1 MGKYAQLERHL
12 RAIDSG
18 VRIDMTFD
26 EVNRWVPGGLP
37 PSAFRQKTWW
47 ANEASRNQVH
57 AQAWVRTGWIV
68 TSVDLT
74 NRSVTFERVDAQTDD
89 PKLLIESG
97 ETPSVMGSQ
106 PSNGTQSSNTTQPP
120 NGTKPANGS
129 KPSDE
134 QAVDTPP
141 TTPMEGLASLLSG
154 GWVTGLVGDLENEL
168 EGADADSAMAAAADA
183 GVTPRLLSEALMVR
197 RHLGRLNDLIHA
209 TAITLALP
217 RILEDGESVVSRPA
231 LETSGDRANG
241 FDLVTDRRVANFQVG
256 VWTGKDAIRKR
267 MVFQDLVH
275 LAAQHSGRR
284 AELYVAGQ
292 APLEFLRESRSPV
305 SWALNFGPT
314 PTRQLFVERF
324 GDTNLPIHVFTRVA
338 AAHVRIIDLTE
349 VLPQVQTAVLSA

>member
-1 MGKYAQLERHL
+1 MGKYEQLERHL
-12 RAIDSG
+12 RQIDSG

-26 EVNRWVPGGLP
+26 EMNRWVPGGLP
-37 PSAFRQKTWW
+37 PSAFRQATWW
-47 ANEASRNQVH
+47 ANEASRNHVH
-57 AQAWVRTGWIV
+57 ARAWMRTGWIV
-68 TSVDLT
+68 TAVDLT
-74 NRSVTFERVDAQTDD
+74 KRSVTFERVDAQTDD
-89 PKLLIESG
+89 PQLVIES
-97 ETPSVMGSQ
+97 SNGSQ
-106 PSNGTQSSNTTQPP
+106 PSNGSH
-120 NGTKPANGS
+120 PAAADAEVTSESGEPAESAGS
-129 KPSDE
+129 TEATAP
-134 QAVDTPP
+134 A

-154 GWVTGLVGDLENEL
+154 GWVTGLVGELESEL
-168 EGADADSAMAAAADA
+168 EGADADTAMAAALDA

-217 RILEDGESVVSRPA
+217 RILEQGESVVSRPS
-231 LETSGDRANG
+231 LETSSDRGNG

-305 SWALNFGPT
+305 SWALNFGPA

-324 GDTNLPIHVFTRVA
+324 GDTNLPIQVFTRVA

>member
-1 MGKYAQLERHL
+1 MGKYEQLERHL
-12 RAIDSG
+12 REIDSG

-26 EVNRWVPGGLP
+26 EMNRWVPGGLP
-37 PSAFRQKTWW
+37 PSAFRQAAWW

-57 AQAWVRTGWIV
+57 ARAWTRTGWIV
-68 TSVDLT
+68 TAVDLT
-74 NRSVTFERVDAQTDD
+74 NRSVTFERVDAKTD
-89 PKLLIESG
+89 ESKVVV
-97 ETPSVMGSQ
+97 E
-106 PSNGTQSSNTTQPP
+106 PSNGSPASNGSTPETATAP
-120 NGTKPANGS
+120 TMKPAT
-129 KPSDE
+129 
-134 QAVDTPP
+134 TPAKTP
-141 TTPMEGLASLLSG
+141 AATPMEGLASLLSG
-154 GWVTGLVGDLENEL
+154 GWVTGLVGELESEL
-168 EGADADSAMAAAADA
+168 EGADADTAMAAAADA

-217 RILEDGESVVSRPA
+217 RILEQGESVVSRPS
-231 LETSGDRANG
+231 LETGGDRGNG

-284 AELYVAGQ
+284 AELYVAGP
-292 APLEFLRESRSPV
+292 APMEFLRESRSPV
-305 SWALNFGPT
+305 SWALNFGPA